1 MQLSWKRFCLKRIS
15 KVKPRISIYKFF
27 VLDFKVV
34 ISLQV
39 RQKVTQN
46 YLFLRYNKLEFFY
59 SKLVA

>member
-1 MQLSWKRFCLKRIS
+1 MFIVNQI
-15 KVKPRISIYKFF
+15 
-27 VLDFKVV
+27 
-34 ISLQV
+34 